1 MKKKGITLLL
11 SVAVAIS
18 LLAGCAKRPS
28 SDTSDTTGSGTDVG
42 EKAQVSSN
50 VLPSKKLKLAF
61 QVAANRFDPIDAMQ
75 ENLGGRTE

>member
-42 EKAQVSSN
+42 EKAHI
-50 VLPSKKLKLAF
+50 AH
-61 QVAANRFDPIDAMQ
+61 
-75 ENLGGRTE
+75 TE